1 MDRLYSIV
9 RRCSPHLFDWM
20 ETRVILWRL
29 WPKLVC
35 YRNVSSKADRHYSLH
50 LAHWGFLYY
59 MYTLQHTVRCGD
71 GVGGGEVGAGGTV
84 VCIEKG
90 R

>member
-1 MDRLYSIV
+1 
-9 RRCSPHLFDWM
+9 M
-20 ETRVILWRL
+20 ETRVILWQL
-29 WPKLVC
+29 WLKLVC

-59 MYTLQHTVRCGD
+59 MYTLQHMVRWCD
-71 GVGGGEVGAGGTV
+71 WGGGRGGGGTLA
-84 VCIEKG
+84 CIEKG